1 MSAKIT
7 ISIIVSAE
15 HSNLCCFFA
24 FVIASAT
31 MVLAWLTL
39 KERKKSEDRQF
50 AHYSDFQTKHEVA
63 KKTNKKKHWSMQLT
77 INVPTVDGRTK
88 KGTER
93 TMKQLL
99 MHIIYML
106 SKSMTLA

>member
-1 MSAKIT
+1 
-7 ISIIVSAE
+7 
-15 HSNLCCFFA
+15 
-24 FVIASAT
+24 

-39 KERKKSEDRQF
+39 KERKSEDRQF

-63 KKTNKKKHWSMQLT
+63 KNKTTLVDAIIT
-77 INVPTVDGRTK
+77 INVPTVDGRTE

-99 MHIIYML
+99 THIIYML

>member
-1 MSAKIT
+1 
-7 ISIIVSAE
+7 
-15 HSNLCCFFA
+15 
-24 FVIASAT
+24 
-31 MVLAWLTL
+31 MVLAWLTV

-63 KKTNKKKHWSMQLT
+63 KKKKKHWSMQLT
-77 INVPTVDGRTK
+77 INVTTVDGRTK

-99 MHIIYML
+99 THIIYML